1 MNQAYLWEKLGEMI
15 QIALRDD
22 CIKEIILNPDGK
34 LWFVDERFG
43 VLEKGTM
50 AKEDAWTF
58 VNALAQYEG
67 KFLNEQKPFLDAILP
82 FHGERINV
90 TIPPIVFGISFNIRK
105 RAKQVFTL
113 HDYQKSQIITAQQF
127 SILRQAI
134 RERKNILISGS
145 PASGK
150 TTFANALL
158 DLMST
163 QVPKGHRVLVL
174 EQVPELQCRVKNVKS
189 MIESDHVNMNKLLWL
204 AMRNSPDRIVI
215 GEVRDGAAL
224 DMLKAWNTGCPG
236 GIATIHAN
244 SPQAAVQRVLDL
256 ACEVTPN
263 PPYTLA
269 AESLNIIVQIQANR
283 NYPAGRK
290 VTSIVAVNGCHP
302 EKKEFIFTQLD
313 TQGETHAIN

>member
-22 CIKEIILNPDGK
+22 CIKEIILNPEGR
-34 LWFVDERFG
+34 LWFIHDRKGGF
-43 VLEKGTM
+43 EKGTM
-50 AKEDAWTF
+50 SMEAAWTF

-67 KFLNEQKPFLDAILP
+67 KFLNEHTPFLDAILP
-82 FHGERINV
+82 FNGERINV
-90 TIPPIVFGISFNIRK
+90 TIPPIVAGISFNIRK
-105 RAKQVFTL
+105 RAKLVYSLKDYFEAEIVSAEQVRILTRA
-113 HDYQKSQIITAQQF
+113 IQQ
-127 SILRQAI
+127 
-134 RERKNILISGS
+134 RKNILISGS

-158 DLMST
+158 DTLS
-163 QVPKGHRVLVL
+163 QVAPEGHRVLLL
-174 EQVPELQCRVKNVKS
+174 EQVPELQCRVSNVKS

-244 SPQAAVQRVLDL
+244 SPEAAVQRVLDL

-263 PPYTLA
+263 PPYCLA
-269 AESLNIIVQIQANR
+269 VEALNIIVQIKADR
-283 NYPAGRK
+283 KYTSGRK
-290 VTSIVAVNGCHP
+290 VTGIVELQGYET
-302 EKKEFIFTQLD
+302 EKNEFFFKRLD
-313 TQGETHAIN
+313 SEGEDDASN